1 MWASQVALVLKNQFA
16 NARYK
21 REKGFDSRVR
31 KVPWWRAQQP
41 TPIFVWRIL
50 WTEGWSIGS
59 QESDMP
65 EAI

>member
-16 NARYK
+16 NAGYK

-41 TPIFVWRIL
+41 TPVIMR
-50 WTEGWSIGS
+50 G
-59 QESDMP
+59 ESYGQRSGP
-65 EAI
+65 